1 MLLVRSPDICDR
13 TSFSETGHPR
23 AIASPP
29 ESRGELDQPC
39 FPPVSPRRR
48 SGQARI
54 QAHAQVLAQP
64 LQRRQLHRGNDIVP
78 IPGTRSRAHLRENLG
93 AASVR
98 LEPGLLA
105 RLEALVHNR
114 SVSGQRYNAANTVEI
129 DTERFT

>member
-1 MLLVRSPDICDR
+1 MNGRMRNAPGSIAGHLRSNLILGDRASEGNRQPPGIKGRARSALLSAGQ
-13 TSFSETGHPR
+13 SL
-23 AIASPP
+23 AS
-29 ESRGELDQPC
+29 
-39 FPPVSPRRR
+39 
-48 SGQARI
+48 
-54 QAHAQVLAQP
+54 
-64 LQRRQLHRGNDIVP
+64 HRGNDIVP

-98 LEPGLLA
+98 LEPGLVA

>member
-1 MLLVRSPDICDR
+1 MPRSSPSR
-13 TSFSETGHPR
+13 FSGGSCTAAATPG
-23 AIASPP
+23 
-29 ESRGELDQPC
+29 
-39 FPPVSPRRR
+39 R
-48 SGQARI
+48 SA
-54 QAHAQVLAQP
+54 
-64 LQRRQLHRGNDIVP
+64 
-78 IPGTRSRAHLRENLG
+78 GTRSREHLRENLG